1 MVEETGVPGE
11 NHRPVA
17 SNWQTKI
24 YFTDTGCH
32 MITLIYW
39 YKMSCDHKD
48 TLIYWYRMSC
58 DHIELLIQDVMCSHW
73 FTDTA
78 CHVIILIYWYRMS
91 SDHIDLLIQDVM
103 WSHWFTVKL
112 KLNSILDK
120 PLIVNLSQ
128 LMWHVMCL
136 ISVIQVK
143 VSVIR
148 SDHYYPM

>member
-1 MVEETGVPGE
+1 MIEETGVPGE

-17 SNWQTKI
+17 SNLQRYILLIQDVIRSHWFTDTRCHVITKTHW
-24 YFTDTGCH
+24 FTDTGCQV
-32 MITLIYW
+32 ITLIYW

-58 DHIELLIQDVMCSHW
+58 DHI
-73 FTDTA
+73 
-78 CHVIILIYWYRMS
+78 
-91 SDHIDLLIQDVM
+91 DLLIQDVM
-103 WSHWFTVKL
+103 WSHWFTVKF